1 MVKYISVKNRILEVE
16 FMDITMCAEVFLK
29 EQTKLFDEPVA
40 ETVEE
45 AEEFLEDVFAQE
57 FDSLEDIREYWKEE
71 GVDVEGMSIED
82 IEESLEVFK
91 LPNGKFLV
99 VEA

>member
-1 MVKYISVKNRILEVE
+1 
-16 FMDITMCAEVFLK
+16 MDITMCAEVFLK

-82 IEESLEVFK
+82 IEESLAVFK

>member
-1 MVKYISVKNRILEVE
+1 
-16 FMDITMCAEVFLK
+16 MCAEVFLK
-29 EQTKLFDEPVA
+29 EQTKLFDEPVV
-40 ETVEE
+40 ETIEE

-57 FDSLEDIREYWKEE
+57 FDSLKDIRDYWKEE
-71 GVDVEGMSIED
+71 GVDIEGMSLDE

-91 LPNGKFLV
+91 LPNGKYLV